1 MKKIL
6 MILAP
11 NTFRDLEYIVP
22 RAFFE
27 AVDFEVT
34 TTSTELLS
42 VWRFGFKVN
51 HKWLIKDYKNQ
62 DFDAIVFVWWIWSL
76 DLVSNDDLKE
86 MTFDYLNSGKIVASI
101 CAAPRNLLEWWV
113 AKWRKLTW
121 NNWDNNFE
129 NLAKEHW
136 AIADI
141 KDIVLDWNLITW
153 YWPEAVESFSNAII
167 ESLNN

>member
-6 MILAP
+6 MVLAP
-11 NTFRDLEYIVP
+11 KVFRDVEYIVP
-22 RAFFE
+22 RAFFD
-27 AVDFEVT
+27 AANFEVF

-51 HKWLIKDYKNQ
+51 HKWLISDYKND
-62 DFDAIVFVWWIWSL
+62 DFDAIVFVWWTWSL
-76 DLVSNDDLKE
+76 DLVDNDDLKQ
-86 MTFDYLNSGKIVASI
+86 MANNYLNSWKIVASI
-101 CAAPRNLLEWWV
+101 CAAPRNLLVWGV

-129 NLAKEHW
+129 QLAKEYW

-141 KDIVLDWNLITW
+141 KDVVVDWNLITW
-153 YWPEAVESFSNAII
+153 YWPEAVEAFSNTII